1 LLLGVAF
8 AIFNLVF
15 NLYMSALGFS
25 NAIIGIFNSLPALA
39 LLGVGLPFAALADRI
54 GYRLFLL
61 GSTGLALLGSIV
73 LAAAGN
79 RLIAVLAAGTFA
91 LGITVLEVLSSP
103 LLAQVSRDAERVS
116 LFAVNQSLSW
126 VAALLGNLL
135 GGQIP
140 EAAGRAGHVSS
151 GSAASIRAS
160 FIAMTILV
168 AIAIP
173 FLFRLLRLAGPQQAA
188 VMPVKDMLRV
198 DVPRFIRLLVPEFI
212 IGIGAGMFLTFVQ
225 LYFAQRFGLTPG
237 PIGEI
242 LGVGAGVTAIG
253 TLAAPWLS
261 RRIGLTRTVAF
272 TQMSGFPLILL
283 LAFLYSLPTATLV
296 FYVRQILLNIQAP
309 LATVFGMEYVVPE
322 QRARVSTALTVVW
335 GLGSGGIGPL
345 ASGFLQ
351 LAGGFQL
358 AFSIAAVFYLLAG
371 LSFLILFGTVRPP
384 SEPGARSAGSSSSES
399 ITA

>member
-1 LLLGVAF
+1 
-8 AIFNLVF
+8 
-15 NLYMSALGFS
+15 MSALGFS
-25 NAIIGIFNSLPALA
+25 NAVIGIFNSLPAVA

-61 GSTGLALLGSIV
+61 GSTGLALLGSVV
-73 LAAAGN
+73 LALAGN

-91 LGITVLEVLSSP
+91 LGLTVLEVLSSP

-126 VAALLGNLL
+126 VAALAGNLL
-135 GGQIP
+135 GGLIP
-140 EAAGRAGHVSS
+140 EAAGRASHLSS
-151 GSAASIRAS
+151 ASAVAIRAS
-160 FIAMTILV
+160 FIAMSVLV
-168 AIAIP
+168 ALAIP
-173 FLFRLLRLAGPQQAA
+173 FLFRVARLAGSRPAT
-188 VMPVKDMLRV
+188 VLPMKDMFRV
-198 DVPRFIRLLVPEFI
+198 DIPRFTRLLIPEFI

-225 LYFAQRFGLTPG
+225 LYFAQRFRLTPG
-237 PIGEI
+237 PIGVI
-242 LGVGAGVTAIG
+242 LGVGAAVTAIG

-261 RRIGLTRTVAF
+261 RRFGLTRTVAF

-283 LAFLYSLPTATLV
+283 LAFVYSLPVATVV
-296 FYVRQILLNIQAP
+296 FYVRQVLLNIQAP
-309 LATVFGMEYVVPE
+309 LAMVFGMEYVVPE
-322 QRARVSTALTVVW
+322 QRARVATALNIVW

-358 AFSIAAVFYLLAG
+358 AFTVASVFYFLAG
-371 LSFLILFGTVRPP
+371 LSFLVLFGNVRRP
-384 SEPGARSAGSSSSES
+384 SEPGPSITSGGSSSSES